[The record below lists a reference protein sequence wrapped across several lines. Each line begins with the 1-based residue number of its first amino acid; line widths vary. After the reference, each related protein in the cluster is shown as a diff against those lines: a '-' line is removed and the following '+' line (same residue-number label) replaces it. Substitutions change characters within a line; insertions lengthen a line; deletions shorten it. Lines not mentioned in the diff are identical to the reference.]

1 MGSSSSKREEDKKK
15 KEEKKKVIKNEDN
28 YQKLEDKEKQDNKE
42 NNINLINIIHNNKEE
57 NENKNKEEE
66 SIDNLEE
73 LTLDKNGSLV
83 SNNNIVNSPLNK
95 IITIEVANSQKESI
109 KNENILKDIDNN
121 NKYNNTQINIRTEKK
136 EEEPLIIY
144 TEKAS
149 QELIINYYDN
159 MLDII
164 HSFSF
169 RNNFIS
175 FVKSLNEIY
184 LYNLNTR
191 KFPET
196 KETNDFFHCFKYA
209 SIIIICL
216 IFMTKDIDLFD
227 NTKKKIKENLEQFI
241 YTCLEMTNKDI
252 ILSLNILNFINSY
265 TKNKKSLYNCVNQI
279 IRILFKNR
287 ESYKNILN
295 CLEQLLS
302 KIDTENIQDIINKIN
317 NSILFYYNAST
328 YNNNENEN
336 NNNINNN
343 IVIINRRKSI
353 LKKSKISLKMEQSFS
368 RVLYKSPSFY
378 KGYNRRKFKT
388 KIKNDDNITK
398 INNIEI
404 NEDKNKTINIPYI
417 KEEMSKNKKF
427 CLVLDI
433 DETISHLVKL
443 PFGSYFLI
451 RPGVIE
457 LLKELYHYYE
467 IDIFTAAL
475 QHYADNILD
484 KLDKKN
490 EYISYRLYRYHC
502 SWEEGKSIKK
512 LELMGRDLTKV
523 VFVDDIERNAKYNM
537 KNLILVSKWSDNIYD
552 EEIINIKNKLKII
565 AENGKYDNDITI
577 GLINEKL
584 SKIDYDRNN
593 NNG

>member
-15 KEEKKKVIKNEDN
+15 KEEEKEKVIEYKDKS
-28 YQKLEDKEKQDNKE
+28 QKLEDKEKQDNKE
-42 NNINLINIIHNNKEE
+42 NNINLINIVNNNKEE

-66 SIDNLEE
+66 LFDNLEE
-73 LTLDKNGSLV
+73 LTLDNNGSLV
-83 SNNNIVNSPLNK
+83 SNNNLVNTPLNK
-95 IITIEVANSQKESI
+95 IITIELGNSQKESI
-109 KNENILKDIDNN
+109 KNDNLDN
-121 NKYNNTQINIRTEKK
+121 NKYKDTEINIRTEKK

-144 TEKAS
+144 TEKVS

-175 FVKSLNEIY
+175 SVKSLNEIY
-184 LYNLNTR
+184 LYNLNIR

-196 KETNDFFHCFKYA
+196 KETEDFFHCFKYA

-216 IFMTKDIDLFD
+216 IFMTKDIDLFE

-252 ILSLNILNFINSY
+252 ILSLKILNFINSY
-265 TKNKKSLYNCVNQI
+265 TKNKKSLYNCANQI

-302 KIDTENIQDIINKIN
+302 NIDTENIQDIINKIN

-328 YNNNENEN
+328 YNNENEN
-336 NNNINNN
+336 NNN
-343 IVIINRRKSI
+343 IVIINRRKSM
-353 LKKSKISLKMEQSFS
+353 LKKSKISLKIDSSFS
-368 RVLYKSPSFY
+368 TARVLYKSPSFY
-378 KGYNRRKFKT
+378 KGYSQRKVKT
-388 KIKNDDNITK
+388 KIKNIDNITK

-404 NEDKNKTINIPYI
+404 NENKNKSINIPYI

-457 LLKELYHYYE
+457 LLKELYQYYE

-512 LELMGRDLTKV
+512 LKLMGRDLTKV

-565 AENGKYDNDITI
+565 AENGKYDDDITL

-584 SKIDYDRNN
+584 SRIDYDKNN